1 MQRIVRLGVLALF
14 ILILPSIGYGQDV
27 SGWADDIK
35 SLHSVLD
42 QLYDELM
49 PLCSQLIGVGRG
61 IAGFAALWYIA
72 YRVWGHLARAEPI
85 DFYPLFRPFVLGFAI
100 MIFPMVIG
108 MINGVMKPTVTG
120 TASMVSNADATVA
133 TLLKQKD
140 ASVKETDVWKM
151 YVGTTGNGDRERWYK
166 YTYGSESS
174 NTENWFDAIGNDIK
188 FAFAK
193 AYYNFRNAVKEV
205 IAEILQLLFVAVS
218 LCINTMRTFNLIIL
232 AILGPFVFGLSVF
245 DGFQHT
251 LKHWLARYINVFL
264 WLPICN
270 IFGAVIATIQV
281 NMLKLDLSQIAQS
294 GDTFFSRTDMGYMI
308 FLIIGIIGYTTVP
321 SIANH
326 IMWVGGDALA
336 GKMTAAAGMAAG
348 AVAGGAA
355 VAGGLAAKATGKG
368 LEGAADLM
376 FGETNSIESG
386 LRNLSNAPGNIK
398 EGYNQESTGKGF
410 GASAGR
416 AYGYMRDKLKGD
428 NTS

>member
-1 MQRIVRLGVLALF
+1 MRKFVRGSLLALVVLVLP
-14 ILILPSIGYGQDV
+14 ILSYAQNGGGLT
-27 SGWADDIK
+27 DDIK

-49 PLCSQLIGVGRG
+49 PLCSQLIAVGRG

-100 MIFPMVIG
+100 MIFPMVIS

-120 TASMVSNADATVA
+120 TSAMVNNADATVA
-133 TLLKQKD
+133 TLLKQKEE
-140 ASVKETDVWKM
+140 AIKQTDVWKM
-151 YVGTTGNGDRERWYK
+151 YVGETGSGDREKWYK
-166 YTYGSESS
+166 YTHDGKSS
-174 NTENWFDAIGNDIK
+174 DDEGWFASIGNDIK

-193 AYYNFRNAVKEV
+193 ASYNFRNAIKEV
-205 IAEILQLLFVAVS
+205 IAEILQLLFAAVS

-232 AILGPFVFGLSVF
+232 AILGPFVFGISVF

-281 NMLKLDLSQIAQS
+281 NMLKLDLSQIGQN
-294 GDTFFSRTDMGYMI
+294 GDTFFSRTDMGYLI

-326 IMWVGGDALA
+326 IMWVGGDALT
-336 GKMTAAAGMAAG
+336 GKMTGAAGMAAS
-348 AVAGGAA
+348 AAAGGAMM
-355 VAGGLAAKATGKG
+355 AGGLAGKAAGAG
-368 LEGAADLM
+368 LDTAGDLM

-386 LRNLSNAPGNIK
+386 MKNLYNAPGNIK
-398 EGYNQESTGKGF
+398 EGYNQGSTGKGL

-416 AYGYMRDKLKGD
+416 AYGYMRDKLKGGD
-428 NTS
+428 TS